1 MHSKTLTTNSFK
13 LYIYNHIFRFQ
24 KKIYSRNIYVVERS
38 FINAAQ
44 IQHMDNFSVIM
55 FVSEKNDIGGNN
67 FKKFLDLLQSLLNV
81 YGEEVALKLSIIL
94 VVFSLQVLIPHCHHH
109 LQVILKGMYGLCI
122 YE

>member
-13 LYIYNHIFRFQ
+13 FYIYKHIFRFQ
-24 KKIYSRNIYVVERS
+24 KKVYSRNIYVVERS

-55 FVSEKNDIGGNN
+55 FVREKNDIAANN

-81 YGEEVALKLSIIL
+81 YGEEVALKLTIIL
-94 VVFSLQVLIPHCHHH
+94 VVFSLQVLIPHSPHH